1 MFDQFIAKYNGKTK
15 GYPTDSD
22 YLGECLSIAKLYI
35 KECFGINPPPSGTN
49 SAYGYW
55 TNFPSPLGEKFEKV
69 ANTPTGVPQKGDIII
84 WKPWT
89 ENKYGHI
96 AIFIDGNANSFN
108 SFDQNWGGKQAHKQS
123 HNYTNVIGWLHP
135 KQNATEGTD
144 MPIAR
149 DKFDGRLYDSEGRLM
164 YWVADPPTADIIFG
178 RGNWQGVAKPI
189 TEIVPPQI
197 KEVIKIKEVQVP
209 YEVDRPET
217 LKELENAR
225 TGLVEANKTISDLK
239 TELENC
245 LKTKRDLFDEL
256 DLIYS
261 SSFIIKRNIL
271 TKLIEAIK
279 SWLKGKK

>member
-1 MFDQFIAKYNGKTK
+1 MDQLIAKYNGKTK

-22 YLGECLSIAKLYI
+22 YLGECLSIVKLYI

-55 TNFPSPLGEKFEKV
+55 TNFPAPLGEKFEKV

-96 AIFIDGNANSFN
+96 AIFVDGNTNSFN

-135 KQNATEGTD
+135 KQNATGDEMIPENLLKGELFQYNGKPEVYWHIPNPEAFAKYVARTD
-144 MPIAR
+144 LIEFRA
-149 DKFDGRLYDSEGRLM
+149 E
-164 YWVADPPTADIIFG
+164 PTVEKI
-178 RGNWQGVAKPI
+178 VEKP
-189 TEIVPPQI
+189 
-197 KEVIKIKEVQVP
+197 
-209 YEVDRPET
+209 VDRPET

-239 TELENC
+239 IELENC